1 MLALLAAVAAGV
13 TVGGVLGAIATGDP
27 RYIILWSLA
36 LPVAIVAA
44 VFAGLRSAGA
54 FDPVRAASAE
64 VGSPAVVG
72 DAALARVER
81 VHRAAGP
88 ASGGEGGSRTWTDRT
103 LVDLTL
109 TVAPGDRGAYS
120 TTHRAFV
127 APAALD
133 ELQPGSI
140 IVVRRPDSASADVV
154 LDLDPPAELAARRDA
169 EQLRSGAER
178 TVPLASAAPRWTSEP
193 RTPEARRGRP
203 APRPWRTALLW
214 AVVVVTAVLVVV
226 PAFDSIGRITRALAS
241 GDPARAGVVLG
252 DRHEEI
258 VEALARETG
267 GTVFIRIGFYGD
279 YALASAPSAPGAL
292 TIDGYEY
299 RYDRTEHGGPDP
311 IQPDDPAAD
320 LFDVDAVDFS
330 RVPEYIDSA
339 QADAGIRDP
348 DSVIVL
354 VERST
359 VADDSGERPVRVL
372 VLLDAPYENAS
383 VVIDPETGR
392 PAE

>member
-13 TVGGVLGAIATGDP
+13 TAGGVLGAIATGDP
-27 RYIILWSLA
+27 IYIILWSLA

-54 FDPVRAASAE
+54 FDPARAASVAA
-64 VGSPAVVG
+64 GSPAVVG

-81 VHRAAGP
+81 VHRAGAPTG
-88 ASGGEGGSRTWTDRT
+88 DRT
-103 LVDLTL
+103 EVDLTL
-109 TVAPGDRGAYS
+109 TVAPDDRAAYS
-120 TTHRAFV
+120 TTHREFV
-127 APAALD
+127 AQAALD

-140 IVVRRPDSASADVV
+140 IVVRRPDAASADVV
-154 LDLDPPAELAARRDA
+154 LDLDPPADLAARRDA

-178 TVPLASAAPRWTSEP
+178 TVPLASEAPRWTSDP
-193 RTPEARRGRP
+193 RAPGPQRARSGRR
-203 APRPWRTALLW
+203 AWRTAFLG
-214 AVVVVTAVLVVV
+214 AVVVVTAVLVLV
-226 PAFDSIGRITRALAS
+226 PAFDSIGRLSRALAS
-241 GDPARAGVVLG
+241 GDPASAGVVLG
-252 DRHEEI
+252 DRHQEI

-311 IQPDDPAAD
+311 IQPDDPAAE
-320 LFDVDAVDFS
+320 LFDVDQVDFS
-330 RVPEYIDSA
+330 RVPEFIEA
-339 QADAGIRDP
+339 AKEDAGISDP

-354 VERST
+354 VDRST
-359 VADDSGERPVRVL
+359 VADDSGERPVQVL

-383 VVIDPETGR
+383 VVVDPETGR